1 MRPVPANPAQVPPV
15 PVRGAGRQR
24 GFLLIAA
31 VVLIVAA
38 ALVLTVLVFLSTTGN
53 MSAAG
58 HMSAKQALFIAES
71 GIEKGI
77 REWKLNPAY
86 TGETNTPF
94 ANGSFTVTTSPND
107 YSGTTP
113 LPSGRLRF
121 LSVGT
126 VAGGVATRTVN
137 AIAGPENL
145 LPTSANS
152 DFNADPGECRYDLG
166 CQPDG
171 WDLQPAVPAN
181 KSPQYDYS
189 PWDDCA
195 ELPEPGYPAINN
207 VPCSTTGA
215 WDRAA
220 FARKGWNGAG
230 SSTSAGNFTFSPPVS
245 VTAPATLTLRFDYY
259 LNRLGAGGAPNEMQM
274 TFRLKTAT
282 ETWTSS
288 PDPFYAALEEQW
300 AQGEV
305 TFAITGTG
313 TKLIQTLEFDFEL
326 KAGQPKQAWLDN
338 LVLGSG
344 AGPPNLEIKAWRE
357 DYQ

>member
-1 MRPVPANPAQVPPV
+1 MRAVFPRPAQAPPV
-15 PVRGAGRQR
+15 LAREAGKQR

-38 ALVLTVLVFLSTTGN
+38 ALVLTVMVFLSTTGN
-53 MSAAG
+53 LSTAR
-58 HMSAKQALFIAES
+58 HVSSKQALFIAES

-77 REWKLNPAY
+77 REWKLNPVY
-86 TGETNTPF
+86 PGETDTPF
-94 ANGSFTVTTSPND
+94 ANGSFTVTTRSTD
-107 YSGTTP
+107 FSGAP
-113 LPSGRLRF
+113 LPADRLRF
-121 LSVGT
+121 ISTGT
-126 VAGGVATRTVN
+126 VGSGVALRVAE

-152 DFNADPGECRYDLG
+152 DFNADPGQCRYDLG

-195 ELPEPGYPAINN
+195 GLPEPGYPAINN

-245 VTAPATLTLRFDYY
+245 VIAPATLTLRFDYY
-259 LNRLGAGGAPNEMQM
+259 LNRLGAGGAPNEMQL

-338 LVLGSG
+338 MVLGSG